1 MDRKLTRR
9 WVMAG
14 TSRLGRVD
22 FGARRK
28 TYGERYLWTRYRVAT
43 NFKVQSQYRIIR
55 VHG

>member
-1 MDRKLTRR
+1 
-9 WVMAG
+9 MAG